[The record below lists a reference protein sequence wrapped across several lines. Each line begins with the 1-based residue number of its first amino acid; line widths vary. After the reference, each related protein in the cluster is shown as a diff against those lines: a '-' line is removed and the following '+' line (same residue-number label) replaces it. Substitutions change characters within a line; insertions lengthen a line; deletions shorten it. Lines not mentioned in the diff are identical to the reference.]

1 MTTIIAT
8 VGNNTATMTAD
19 RGITS
24 DLIHPDM
31 PKIVQQDSWLIGVA
45 GSARVCDQLQY
56 SIEYP
61 KPPQELIRQSQDHWY
76 KWLVTKVIPLID
88 DTIKDTEMEAEALLI
103 THGKA
108 FLISENLSVLSA
120 APYWT
125 IGTGGELALGS
136 LAGSIYNPDWHKN
149 HGLAGVRA
157 AQVAGMH
164 DPNTR
169 GTLDQ
174 YVSCADGKA
183 YKSIPA
189 SLKD

>member
-45 GSARVCDQLQY
+45 GSSRVCDQLQY

-61 KPPQELIRQSQDHWY
+61 KPPQELVLQSQDQWY
-76 KWLVTKVIPLID
+76 GWIVRTIIPLID

-120 APYWT
+120 APYWA
-125 IGTGGELALGS
+125 IGSGAELALGS
-136 LAGSIYNPDWHKN
+136 LAVSAYHPDWNKN
-149 HGLAGVRA
+149 HDLSGIRAG
-157 AQVAGMH
+157 QVAGMH

-174 YVSCADGKA
+174 YISHAQGKV
-183 YKSIPA
+183 IRP
-189 SLKD
+189 

>member
-8 VGNNTATMTAD
+8 VGNNTASMTAD

-45 GSARVCDQLQY
+45 GSSRVCDQLQY

-61 KPPQELIRQSQDHWY
+61 KPPQELIRESQDHWY
-76 KWLVTKVIPLID
+76 GWIVTKIIPLID
-88 DTIKDTEMEAEALLI
+88 DTIKDTEMDAEALLI

-120 APYWT
+120 APYWA
-125 IGTGGELALGS
+125 IGSGAELALGS
-136 LAGSIYNPDWHKN
+136 LGVSAYHPDWNKN
-149 HGLAGVRA
+149 HDLSARRAG
-157 AQVAGMH
+157 QVAGMH
-164 DPNTR
+164 DPATR

-174 YVSCADGKA
+174 FISSADGKA
-183 YKSIPA
+183 FKA
-189 SLKD
+189 

>member
-24 DLIHPDM
+24 ELIHPDM
-31 PKIVQQDSWLIGVA
+31 PKIVEQDSWLIGVA
-45 GSARVCDQLQY
+45 GSSRVCDQLQY
-56 SIEYP
+56 SIDYP
-61 KPPQELIRQSQDHWY
+61 KPPQELVIQSQDHWY
-76 KWLVTKVIPLID
+76 RWIVTKIIPLID
-88 DTIKDTEMEAEALLI
+88 ETIKDTEMEAEALLI

-120 APYWT
+120 NPYWA
-125 IGTGGELALGS
+125 IGSGAELALGS
-136 LAGSIYNPDWHKN
+136 LAVSAYHPDWNKN
-149 HGLAGVRA
+149 HDLAGRRA
-157 AQVAGMH
+157 GQVAGMH

-174 YVSCADGKA
+174 FVSSSQGKVF
-183 YKSIPA
+183 KS
-189 SLKD
+189 

>member
-1 MTTIIAT
+1 MTTIIST

-45 GSARVCDQLQY
+45 GSSRVCDQLQY

-61 KPPQELIRQSQDHWY
+61 KPPQELLRQSQEQWY
-76 KWLVTKVIPLID
+76 GWIVTKVISLID
-88 DTIKDTEMEAEALLI
+88 DTIKDTEMEAEALFI

-120 APYWT
+120 APYWA
-125 IGTGGELALGS
+125 IGSGAEIALGS
-136 LAGSIYNPDWHKN
+136 LATSAYNPDWHKN
-149 HGLAGVRA
+149 HDLSGKHAG
-157 AQVAGMH
+157 QIAGMH

-174 YVSCADGKA
+174 YTSCHTGKVF
-183 YKSIPA
+183 KS
-189 SLKD
+189 